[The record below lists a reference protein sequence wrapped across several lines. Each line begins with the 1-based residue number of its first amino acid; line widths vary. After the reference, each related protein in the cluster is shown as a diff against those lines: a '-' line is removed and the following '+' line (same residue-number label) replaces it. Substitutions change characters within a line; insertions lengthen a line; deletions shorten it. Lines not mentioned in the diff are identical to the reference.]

1 MLLELII
8 KKNSKLTKNKTK
20 KSPQFFDKQK
30 IRELKTLRSVAPKKS

>member
-8 KKNSKLTKNKTK
+8 KKNSKLTKNKNK

-30 IRELKTLRSVAPKKS
+30 IREPKKLRFKEERS